1 VSLRRQIRR
10 NARELLAV
18 IATIALGVAIAYVI
32 LSQQHYNWPW
42 QDFYEVRAEFST
54 AQAVKPGQGQ
64 EVTVSGVKV
73 GDIKSVELE
82 DGHALVTLQIEERY
96 APIYRDA
103 TMLLRPRTGLKDMQV
118 ALDPGTP
125 ESGEVPDGGTVAL
138 ANTQPDVNPDEVWAA
153 LDSDTRRYLAAAV
166 DALGTGL
173 EGNGAALRRLLVAS
187 EPTAAS
193 VRRTLAVL
201 AGRRDEIARLVH
213 NVGAVAEVAGR
224 NEDEIERTIR
234 FSSDALGALAEE
246 DQAIRDS
253 LTRLPGTLE
262 ATSSAL
268 RHVRP
273 LAEELG
279 PAAEE
284 LTPAIR
290 RLTPATRAL
299 RPLVTE
305 ATPIIRDRVRPF
317 VDSAIPS
324 LRELY
329 PATVA
334 LRGTAS
340 ELPPVVQ
347 RLNYIVNELLYNP
360 PGAEEGYL
368 FWTSWFFHNAAS
380 MLSTQDAHGG
390 AWRGLVLFSCSSL
403 QSLTDLL
410 PDSGVPLQV
419 PELGALGC

>member
-10 NARELLAV
+10 NARELLAA
-18 IATIALGVAIAYVI
+18 IATIALGLLVAFMI

-42 QDFYEVRAEFST
+42 EDFYEVKAEFST

-64 EVTVSGVKV
+64 AVTVSGVKV
-73 GDIKSVELE
+73 GDIKAVELE
-82 DGHALVTLQIEERY
+82 DGQAVVTLEIEKRY

-125 ESGEVPDGGTVAL
+125 ESGEVPDGGTL
-138 ANTQPDVNPDEVWAA
+138 PQSHTQPDVNPDEVWAA
-153 LDSDTRRYLAAAV
+153 LDADTRRYLAAAV

-193 VRRTLAVL
+193 VRRTLSVL
-201 AGRRDEIARLVH
+201 AARRDEIARLVH
-213 NVGAVAEVAGR
+213 NLGTVAEVAAR

-246 DQAIRDS
+246 DEAIRDS

-268 RHVRP
+268 RHARP
-273 LAEELG
+273 FAEELG
-279 PAAEE
+279 PAAAE

-305 ATPIIRDRVRPF
+305 ATPIARDRLRPF
-317 VDSAIPS
+317 VEAGIPS
-324 LRELY
+324 LRELH

-334 LRGTAS
+334 LRGTAA

-360 PGAEEGYL
+360 PGSEEGYL
-368 FWTSWFFHNAAS
+368 FWTAWFFHNAAS
-380 MLSTQDAHGG
+380 MLSTQDAHGA

-410 PDSGVPLQV
+410 PDSGVPLEV
-419 PELGALGC
+419 PELGELGC

>member
-10 NARELLAV
+10 NARELLAA

-125 ESGEVPDGGTVAL
+125 ESGEVPDGATVPQS
-138 ANTQPDVNPDEVWAA
+138 NTQPDVNPDEVWAA

-193 VRRTLAVL
+193 IRRTLAVL
-201 AGRRDEIARLVH
+201 AGRRQEIARLVH
-213 NVGAVAEVAGR
+213 NVGTVAEVAGR

-317 VDSAIPS
+317 VEAGIPS

-347 RLNYIVNELLYNP
+347 RVNYIVNELLHNP
-360 PGAEEGYL
+360 PGSEEGYL